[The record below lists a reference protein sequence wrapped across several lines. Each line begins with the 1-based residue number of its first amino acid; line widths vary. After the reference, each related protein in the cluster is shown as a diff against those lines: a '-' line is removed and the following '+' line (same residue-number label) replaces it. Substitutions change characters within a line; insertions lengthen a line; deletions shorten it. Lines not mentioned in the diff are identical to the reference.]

1 MTLTKK
7 VRWMGVA
14 AASAVVLGVT
24 SALPAE
30 AAQDFSLDTAS
41 TNINDGSVH
50 ARGAITFTGAYSFSV
65 SSTVWDSCP
74 GDGDGAYLTYNVDV
88 MDGTGWGYPAND
100 AFNRDTNGCDNG
112 KISNTI
118 TRTFSKRVKRVQF
131 VVREADNGF
140 TKESDT
146 STWKANPNT

>member
-1 MTLTKK
+1 MKSTTR
-7 VRWMGVA
+7 VRAAGVA
-14 AASAVVLGVT
+14 AVSAVVLGVT

-30 AAQDFSLDTAS
+30 AAQDFSLDTTS
-41 TNINDGSVH
+41 RSIGDGSVH
-50 ARGAITFTGAYSFSV
+50 ARGAITYTGAYSFSV

-74 GDGDGAYLTYNVDV
+74 GDGDGAYLTYNVDF
-88 MDGTGWGYPAND
+88 MDGTGWGYPAAD

-118 TRTFSKRVKRVQF
+118 TRSFSKRVKRVQF
-131 VVREADNGF
+131 VVREADGGV

-146 STWKANPNT
+146 STWKDNPNT